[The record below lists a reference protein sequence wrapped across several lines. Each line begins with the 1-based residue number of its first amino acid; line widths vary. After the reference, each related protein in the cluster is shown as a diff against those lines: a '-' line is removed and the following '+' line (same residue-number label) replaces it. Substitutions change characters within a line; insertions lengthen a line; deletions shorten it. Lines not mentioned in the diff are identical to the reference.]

1 MDSPGWAVV
10 PLGRAPTSLRAVQA
24 GLAACAGVRLLP
36 GGYLQA
42 ALREADG
49 IVLVP
54 GRDGL
59 AEAIECVAAIR
70 RERAQLPVVAALE
83 GPSEFELAEL
93 LRAGVYDFVCLPADG
108 AEWGARLARASAQA
122 PGRHSDS
129 IEPCTAAAS
138 ADAPQIRGFVHAS
151 AASAAVAA
159 RLPVLAS
166 CDASV
171 LIVGETG
178 TGKEVCAQAIHYLSA
193 RCDKPWVAVNCGA
206 IPLELVENELFG
218 HVKGAYT
225 HAHSAGTGLVRE
237 AEGGTLF
244 LDDVDCLP
252 LSAQAKLLRFLQER
266 EYRPVGCNTVH
277 RADLRVIAASNC
289 NLHAL
294 ARSGGFRQDLYYR
307 LNVLNLHLPALRHR
321 REDIALLAR
330 HFAAHFA
337 REFGRHRHGAGGR
350 DGIAF
355 SSAAMDRL
363 LRHDWPGNVRE
374 LKHVVERAVLMAA
387 SRMLD
392 ADDIQIDNAGDP
404 APTPARDAQRDDS
417 FRDAKQRV
425 VEDFERDYV
434 ERLLAAHGGNVTHA
448 ALAARKDRRAFFEL
462 MRKYRIEPARFRSLE
477 HESG

>member
-1 MDSPGWAVV
+1 MDVPGWAVV
-10 PLGRAPTSLRAVQA
+10 PLGQAPMPLRAVQTA
-24 GLAACAGVRLLP
+24 LGACAGVRVLP

-42 ALREADG
+42 ALRDADG

-54 GRDGL
+54 GGDGL
-59 AEAIECVAAIR
+59 GTVIECIATIR
-70 RERAQLPVVAALE
+70 RERPHLPVVVTMQSA
-83 GPSEFELAEL
+83 SEFELDSV
-93 LRAGVYDFVCLPADG
+93 LRAGVSDFVCLPADA
-108 AEWGARLARASAQA
+108 AEWGARLLRASIEA
-122 PGRHSDS
+122 PVPAT
-129 IEPCTAAAS
+129 EPPRDDRATAKPS
-138 ADAPQIRGFVHAS
+138 EAPKIRGFVHAS
-151 AASAAVAA
+151 AAGAAIAT
-159 RLPVLAS
+159 RLPVLAG

-178 TGKEVCAQAIHYLSA
+178 TGKEVCAQAIHYLSS
-193 RCDKPWVAVNCGA
+193 RCDRPWVAVNCGA

-225 HAHSAGTGLVRE
+225 HAHSACTGLVGE

-252 LSAQAKLLRFLQER
+252 LSAQSKLLRFLQER
-266 EYRPVGCNTVH
+266 EYRPVGGNTVH

-294 ARSGGFRQDLYYR
+294 ARGGGFRQDLYYR
-307 LNVLNLHLPALRHR
+307 LNVLNLHLPALRQR
-321 REDIALLAR
+321 REDIAVLAR

-337 REFGRHRHGAGGR
+337 REFGRAPGR

-355 SSAAMDRL
+355 SSAAMERL

-374 LKHVVERAVLMAA
+374 LKHVIERAVLMSAG
-387 SRMLD
+387 RMLD
-392 ADDIQIDNAGDP
+392 AGDIQIDNAGE
-404 APTPARDAQRDDS
+404 PTPDEVGDAERAS

-462 MRKYRIEPARFRSLE
+462 MRKHRIEPRRFRAFE
-477 HESG
+477 PEAG